1 MAGGIFIPRKE
12 ETMILKVQRK
22 PTEAG
27 VELQFNYDNPGLEF
41 LVKNFS
47 NGDIYVGFEPGGG
60 KSSMPLIPSETA
72 QIISSMTVQGCSTV
86 YVVPDETSDKGVEVQ
101 CLRW

>member
-1 MAGGIFIPRKE
+1 
-12 ETMILKVQRK
+12 MILKVQRK

-60 KSSMPLIPSETA
+60 VKVAWLLSH
-72 QIISSMTVQGCSTV
+72 QKQ
-86 YVVPDETSDKGVEVQ
+86 
-101 CLRW
+101 LRLYQV

>member
-60 KSSMPLIPSETA
+60 VKA
-72 QIISSMTVQGCSTV
+72 A
-86 YVVPDETSDKGVEVQ
+86 
-101 CLRW
+101 CLLSHQKRLRLYQV

>member
-1 MAGGIFIPRKE
+1 
-12 ETMILKVQRK
+12 MILKVQRK

-47 NGDIYVGFEPGGG
+47 NGDIYIGFEPGGQ
-60 KSSMPLIPSETA
+60 K
-72 QIISSMTVQGCSTV
+72 
-86 YVVPDETSDKGVEVQ
+86 
-101 CLRW
+101 

>member
-1 MAGGIFIPRKE
+1 MLDLNR
-12 ETMILKVQRK
+12 
-22 PTEAG
+22 
-27 VELQFNYDNPGLEF
+27 
-41 LVKNFS
+41 
-47 NGDIYVGFEPGGG
+47 GG
-60 KSSMPLIPSETA
+60 KSSMALIPSETA

>member
-12 ETMILKVQRK
+12 EIMILKVQRK

-47 NGDIYVGFEPGGG
+47 NGDIYVGFEPGGV
-60 KSSMPLIPSETA
+60 KATWPLSH
-72 QIISSMTVQGCSTV
+72 QKQ
-86 YVVPDETSDKGVEVQ
+86 
-101 CLRW
+101 LRLYQV